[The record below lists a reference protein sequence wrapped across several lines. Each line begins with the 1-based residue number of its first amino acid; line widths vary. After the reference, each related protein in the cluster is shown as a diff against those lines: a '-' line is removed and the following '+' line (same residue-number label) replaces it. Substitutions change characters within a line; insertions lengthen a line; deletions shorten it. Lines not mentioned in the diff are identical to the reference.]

1 MIQGS
6 YTTLIDVVIVSGQLT
21 MNGTLLCLTPAPD
34 GIHRFGVVQG
44 KAKGDSQ
51 EWHVIDRA
59 TTRRVTHVTTVT
71 ELPRKA
77 RALAVKAAL
86 SCLGPHRHISP
97 STIGS
102 AL

>member
-1 MIQGS
+1 MIEGS
-6 YTTLIDVVIVSGQLT
+6 YTTLVDVVIDSGQLIV
-21 MNGTLLCLTPAPD
+21 NGTLVSLTPAPD

-44 KAKGDSQ
+44 KIRGDGQ

-59 TTRRVTHVTTVT
+59 TKKRVRRVTTVT
-71 ELPRKA
+71 DVPNKA

-86 SCLGPHRHISP
+86 GCLGPYRHISP